1 MDVEA
6 AAEMDVED
14 SKDDL
19 LKDIVVVDVA
29 EQAESMDT
37 DMFSVSTLSATQILP
52 SRALILLAMCLRNIK

>member
-1 MDVEA
+1 MYVEA

-37 DMFSVSTLSATQILP
+37 DMFSVFL
-52 SRALILLAMCLRNIK
+52 

>member
-1 MDVEA
+1 MAVLDQVLQHRLIQPPRLKMDVEA

-37 DMFSVSTLSATQILP
+37 DMF
-52 SRALILLAMCLRNIK
+52 